1 MENEGQWEKLG
12 SDQNSRPKA
21 LETPRSRKG
30 QEKRERK
37 RCQVRSDYRKG
48 NGEEQGC

>member
-1 MENEGQWEKLG
+1 MENEDQREKLEC
-12 SDQNSRPKA
+12 DQSSRPEA

-37 RCQVRSDYRKG
+37 RCQVRSDCRRG
-48 NGEEQGC
+48 NEEEQGC